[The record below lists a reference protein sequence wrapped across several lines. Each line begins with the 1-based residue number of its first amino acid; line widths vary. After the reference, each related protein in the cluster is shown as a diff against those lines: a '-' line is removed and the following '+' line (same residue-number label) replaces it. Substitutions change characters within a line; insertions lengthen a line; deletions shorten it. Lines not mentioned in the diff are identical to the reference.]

1 MRSHRLPN
9 RPLGGPP
16 RYCARVRPVAAVLA
30 PLTRRLVY
38 PSRATRLSPAGTTL
52 HLTVA
57 GTPLRGWEVNPGR
70 QRALVYFGGNGE
82 AVQHLRPELE
92 RRFPDH
98 TSYLLAYRGYGASE
112 GRPSEGALVGDALAL
127 MDHVATRHP
136 DAPVDVI
143 GRSLGSGVAVQVA
156 VRRRVERLVLVTPF
170 DSLQAVA
177 RDLMPRLP
185 VRHLLH
191 DRFDSAAVADRL
203 RAEVLVL
210 RAGRDALVRPDR
222 TTSLL
227 AALPGRPRVVE
238 LPDADHAD
246 LVEDP
251 AYWRS
256 IEEFLRP

>member
-1 MRSHRLPN
+1 M
-9 RPLGGPP
+9 
-16 RYCARVRPVAAVLA
+16 RPVAAALA

-38 PSRATRLSPAGTTL
+38 PARATRVSPAGTTL
-52 HLTVA
+52 HLTVS

-70 QRALVYFGGNGE
+70 RRGLVYFGGNGE
-82 AVQHLRPELE
+82 SVQHLRPELE

-98 TSYLLAYRGYGASE
+98 TCYLLAYRGYGASA
-112 GRPSEGALVGDALAL
+112 GRPSERALVGDALAL
-127 MDHVATRHP
+127 VDHVATRHP

-156 VRRRVERLVLVTPF
+156 VRRPVERLVLVTPF
-170 DSLQAVA
+170 DSLYAVA
-177 RDLMPRLP
+177 RDLVPRLP
-185 VRHLLH
+185 VRRLLH
-191 DRFDSAAVADRL
+191 DHFDSAAVADRL
-203 RAEVLVL
+203 GAEVLVL
-210 RAGRDALVRPDR
+210 RAGRDTLVRPDR

-256 IEEFLRP
+256 IAEFLHS